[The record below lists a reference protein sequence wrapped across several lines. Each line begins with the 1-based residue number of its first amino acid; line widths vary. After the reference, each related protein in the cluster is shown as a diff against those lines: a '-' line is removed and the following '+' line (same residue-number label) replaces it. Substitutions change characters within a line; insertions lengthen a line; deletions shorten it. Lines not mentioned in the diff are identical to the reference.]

1 MDHMKIEKKSRLSKI
16 WEKYSNIIFLI
27 FLIGATTLI
36 ILTQVDPETFINTIK
51 QANGWYLLLGI
62 VCVFVYWALEAF
74 MLFKLMLRDN
84 PKETFH
90 FAWTLTIV
98 GQYYNLLDPSSTGG
112 QPVQLYEMS
121 KRNYKLGAG
130 TAVLIQ
136 KYALYQITTT
146 FLALIS
152 IIFCITEL
160 HQSLDA
166 AKWLIIIGL
175 ILNVGAVILI
185 IILVFR
191 PKSAKAI
198 ILGCVNF
205 LLKIRILKNPEK
217 YYRKVDHFVGEYKI
231 AIEELKSHKLQTFQ
245 MFIISII
252 QILIFYSINYWVYR
266 SLGLSAVNA
275 ITIISL
281 QAILYVA
288 VAFVPTPGAAG
299 GAEAGFLLIFGPIFG
314 PAYTPVAMIL
324 WRMISF
330 YFILLF
336 GGIYLSI
343 HSIKM
348 GKGRV
353 KAIEEE
359 IDEEVNLVIEE
370 SEKQGEF
377 SENNPNKADYR

>member
-1 MDHMKIEKKSRLSKI
+1 MDHIRIEKKSRLSKI
-16 WEKYSNIIFLI
+16 WEKYSNIIFLV

-36 ILTQVDPETFINTIK
+36 ILTQVDPETFIKTIK

-62 VCVFVYWALEAF
+62 GCVFVYWNLEAF
-74 MLFKLMLRDN
+74 MLFKLMRRDN
-84 PKETFH
+84 PAETFH

-121 KRNYKLGAG
+121 KRNYKLGSG

-175 ILNVGAVILI
+175 ILNVAAVILI

-217 YYRKVDHFVGEYKI
+217 YYRKVDHFVGEYKM
-231 AIEELKSHKLQTFQ
+231 AIDALKSHKLQTAQ

-252 QILIFYSINYWVYR
+252 QMLIFYSINYWVYL

-377 SENNPNKADYR
+377 SENNRNKADYR

>member
-121 KRNYKLGAG
+121 KRNYKLGSG

-231 AIEELKSHKLQTFQ
+231 AIEELKSHKIQTFQ

-348 GKGRV
+348 GKG
-353 KAIEEE
+353 
-359 IDEEVNLVIEE
+359 
-370 SEKQGEF
+370 
-377 SENNPNKADYR
+377 